1 MALVSVIIPCHNAQ
15 AFVAE
20 AIQSALDQSHQSC
33 EVIVIDDGS
42 TDASLR
48 EIKSF
53 GNRIRWETGPN
64 RGGCAA
70 RNRGLELAEGTWV
83 QFLDADD
90 RIMPDKIAKQVEA
103 LTSANSDSAMAMCPW
118 CHFDGQ
124 FLARSPELPH
134 GLELHSGSDLLIC
147 MWKQGLMFPPH
158 VWLTPLALIQKV
170 GGWNPSLVADQDG
183 EFFGR
188 LLVAADKVK
197 VTDECDAHYRIPGPA
212 NVSACPT
219 ERAMQSRLNAW
230 VSVQQSLIAARSDRR
245 ARRAVLRRLRA
256 VAYQARNHPSIVDQ
270 CDAWEKRLKVND
282 FDIRP
287 PRAFHLLCSV
297 LGLKLALSIRTS
309 WERFNA

>member
-1 MALVSVIIPCHNAQ
+1 MLVSIVIPCYNASNYI
-15 AFVAE
+15 AE
-20 AIQSALDQSHQSC
+20 AIQSALDQTYSAC

-42 TDASLR
+42 TDHSLSIIR
-48 EIKSF
+48 NF
-53 GNRIRWETGPN
+53 GDRIRWETGDN
-64 RGGCAA
+64 HGGCAA
-70 RNRGLELAEGTWV
+70 RNRGLELAAGTWV

-90 RIMPDKIAKQVEA
+90 RIMPDKIAKQVEV
-103 LTSANSDSAMAMCPW
+103 LKTANNDLAMAVCPW
-118 CHFDGQ
+118 RYFEGDA
-124 FLARSPELPH
+124 LAVPAPLPP
-134 GLELHSGSDLLIC
+134 GTSGHSGVDLLVS
-147 MWKQGLMFPPH
+147 MWKYGLMFPPH
-158 VWLTPLALIQKV
+158 VWLTPLSLIRKI
-170 GGWNPSLVADQDG
+170 GGWNLSLVADQDG

-188 LLVAADKVK
+188 MLVAAEKVK

-230 VSVQQSLIAARSDRR
+230 VSVQQNLLAARSDRR

-270 CDAWEKRLKVND
+270 CDAWEKRLRIND

-309 WERFNA
+309 WERFND